1 MAGGRAGRRAQL
13 VERLDLEASLAQR
26 ADHLAVRQVELDRG
40 PLGVVPL
47 DAVEAELRAREA
59 VRGDLGPGRRAEDDE
74 DGVGE
79 EDEPAARAQQPR
91 GLGDPALGLAPQAR
105 PVLRQR
111 EVEARVRERDG
122 LGVGLDQRELEA
134 VPGLHRP
141 RGRELLGGLVDA
153 HRPRA
158 AAGQP
163 GREVGGPAAELDGVE
178 AGDVRQ
184 CADVGLG
191 DLPDAPVGLGG
202 GPVGLRR
209 LGVLARRDGPGPAVD
224 LLVAH
229 VASARPCAKPAAS
242 TSSTRRRSIRFA
254 PMTSAARASGAMVR
268 TSAPRARRESVSA
281 SAADWEKARSAPNAP
296 RDPAS
301 EAVGLRQSTC
311 VPRATGVAS
320 RFVGLHTPPSTYS
333 RSAIRTGANTPG
345 IEHDAS
351 TAWLTRVRGAPGA
364 PKMTRRPLRRSTAAI
379 RRRPSKR
386 APVSSTRRPSPG
398 IERRV
403 RGTAR
408 SAVARATAP
417 AGVADARAIG
427 ARGVATA
434 RPTRPS
440 PVATRPRRPSSSAA
454 AAQSRA
460 ARASAPES
468 GGRPAARKAATIE
481 PAEVPTKY
489 SHSRKS
495 MPAVA
500 PAPSSS
506 PRIHASPSVPPT
518 PSTSTSGRCVSGSA
532 MAFRLGGGEDRTRP
546 SPLAGPSLYA
556 ITYVRMEVATP
567 LGSRVRALRE
577 GMDLSLRDLAER
589 SGVSAPMLS
598 QVERG
603 ETSPTLT
610 VAGRIAAGLDLRL
623 SQLLRLDEGGTVSVV
638 RPGERRAGGAL
649 GLSRCPRR
657 GGGGRVGVGG
667 PGGRGGGGPAAPRGE
682 VPPPPRRGQRAGVS
696 CHPPQPGARGGGRGA
711 PPMHEA
717 GARETSLVQ
726 R

>member
-1 MAGGRAGRRAQL
+1 
-13 VERLDLEASLAQR
+13 
-26 ADHLAVRQVELDRG
+26 
-40 PLGVVPL
+40 
-47 DAVEAELRAREA
+47 
-59 VRGDLGPGRRAEDDE
+59 
-74 DGVGE
+74 
-79 EDEPAARAQQPR
+79 
-91 GLGDPALGLAPQAR
+91 
-105 PVLRQR
+105 
-111 EVEARVRERDG
+111 
-122 LGVGLDQRELEA
+122 
-134 VPGLHRP
+134 
-141 RGRELLGGLVDA
+141 
-153 HRPRA
+153 
-158 AAGQP
+158 
-163 GREVGGPAAELDGVE
+163 
-178 AGDVRQ
+178 
-184 CADVGLG
+184 
-191 DLPDAPVGLGG
+191 
-202 GPVGLRR
+202 
-209 LGVLARRDGPGPAVD
+209 
-224 LLVAH
+224 
-229 VASARPCAKPAAS
+229 
-242 TSSTRRRSIRFA
+242 
-254 PMTSAARASGAMVR
+254 MTSAARTSGAMAR

-296 RDPAS
+296 RAPAS

-364 PKMTRRPLRRSTAAI
+364 TKMTRRPLRRSTAAI

-417 AGVADARAIG
+417 AGVAEARASG
-427 ARGVATA
+427 ASGVATA

-440 PVATRPRRPSSSAA
+440 AVETGPRRPSSSAA

-495 MPAVA
+495 MPAVV

-546 SPLAGPSLYA
+546 SPLAGPRLYA

-603 ETSPTLT
+603 ETSPTLQ
-610 VAGRIAAGLDLRL
+610 VAGRIASGLDLRL
-623 SQLLRLDEGGTVSVV
+623 SQLLRLDEDGAVSGV
-638 RPGERRAGGAL
+638 RRAERRK
-649 GLSRCPRR
+649 
-657 GGGGRVGVGG
+657 G
-667 PGGRGGGGPAAPRGE
+667 PGGRRRGHTYE
-682 VPPPPRRGQRAGVS
+682 ILPPPLPGQRAELS
-696 CHPPQPGARGGGRGA
+696 RHALAPGAVTGGPGD
-711 PPMHEA
+711 PPMHEP
-717 GARETSLVQ
+717 GSRETALVESGAVVLVCDGEAHHLGTGDTVTFDADLPHHFENPGEAQ
-726 R
+726 AVLLAVVSAALRRS